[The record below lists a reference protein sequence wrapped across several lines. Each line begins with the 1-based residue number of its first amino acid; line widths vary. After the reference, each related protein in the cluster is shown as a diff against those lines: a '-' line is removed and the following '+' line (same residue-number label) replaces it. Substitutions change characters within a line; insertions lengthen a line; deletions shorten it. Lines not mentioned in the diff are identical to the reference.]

1 MRKEVRIFLLDILE
15 SIDKIE
21 EYTND
26 ISKEKFLEE
35 TWRQDAT
42 LRRIEIIGEAAKNI
56 PQSITEKYP
65 DIPWKKIAGMRDKL
79 IHAYFG
85 VSLER
90 VWFVIKDDLPDLKK
104 KIRKI
109 LDELETDR
117 R

>member
-1 MRKEVRIFLLDILE
+1 MDILE
-15 SIDKIE
+15 CIDKIE
-21 EYTND
+21 EYTNKV
-26 ISKEKFLEE
+26 SKEEFLEE

-56 PQSITEKYP
+56 PQGMKEKHP

-85 VSLER
+85 VNLER
-90 VWFVIKDDLPDLKK
+90 VWAVVKYDLPDLKK

-117 R
+117 E